1 VHVCEFFL
9 SFFLSFSHH
18 MGRGSPEEEI
28 ERKGNHVQIKE
39 IKEKHRERADLCH
52 RKGLKNNIKI
62 CCLYEYKK

>member
-1 VHVCEFFL
+1 
-9 SFFLSFSHH
+9 